1 MIKTKGRRQK
11 AKRRLAVRVRSI
23 FVFCLLSFVFCRP
36 AHADI
41 IYFNTGRTLSVKA
54 HRVEGDTLV
63 LALRDGGEMT
73 CARTIVARI
82 EPDEVAYPEPARAS
96 ADESAAPGA
105 IVPAPLVVRPFAELI
120 SVVSASNGIDPRLVH
135 AIVEVESNY
144 QPRARSRKG
153 AKGLMQ
159 LMPATARQY
168 AVRDPYDP
176 KTNLEAGVRHLKDL
190 LSRFDVALALAAYN
204 AGEAVVRRYGG
215 IPPFAETRSYVRQV
229 MARATR

>member
-1 MIKTKGRRQK
+1 MRKKHGNRSATALVTALR
-11 AKRRLAVRVRSI
+11 ALA
-23 FVFCLLSFVFCRP
+23 LLLPCFFLGARE
-36 AHADI
+36 ARADI
-41 IYFNTGRTLSVKA
+41 VFFNTGRTLSVKA
-54 HRVEGDTLV
+54 HRVAGEQFV
-63 LALRDGGEMT
+63 FALRDGGEMT
-73 CARTIVARI
+73 CARALVARI
-82 EPDEVAYPEPARAS
+82 EPDEIAYPEPAGEAAAVVATPA
-96 ADESAAPGA
+96 ADAA
-105 IVPAPLVVRPFAELI
+105 ILVARPFADLI
-120 SVVSASNGIDPRLVH
+120 SAVSSSNGIDPRLVH

-144 QPRARSRKG
+144 QPRARSPKG

-159 LMPATARQY
+159 LMPDTARQY

-229 MARATR
+229 MARAGR